1 MVRNPARAEV
11 PRMIFIN
18 GGSQRFDVFKGAFT
32 YDTSFL
38 VSPFTSRFYFARDV
52 DYDVAAKLLQWFTDD
67 ASPYSAAAAAMGE
80 APATTNTPPH
90 RLRRQ
95 ERRQQQVLGKTYN
108 LTRGYTTDD
117 ALSTTDPG
125 DDVVHISTPEFPP
138 PKVLQSNASFPA
150 DGSTPGKVDVVF
162 FDFIAGS
169 VAQALNEIEG
179 GRRWSKTRFEMYMGY
194 EDTLTKLILEFVGRK
209 WKC

>member
-1 MVRNPARAEV
+1 MVRNPSRCGV

-38 VSPFTSRFYFARDV
+38 VSPFTSHFLFARDV
-52 DYDVAAKLLQWFTDD
+52 DYVVAAKLLEWFIND
-67 ASPYSAAAAAMGE
+67 ASPYSATAAAMGE
-80 APATTNTPPH
+80 APITAITSPY
-90 RLRRQ
+90 RLRRR
-95 ERRQQQVLGKTYN
+95 ERQQVLGKKYT
-108 LTRGYTTDD
+108 LTKGYTTPDD
-117 ALSTTDPG
+117 RSTTDPG
-125 DDVVHISTPEFPP
+125 DDVVHLSIPQYPA

-150 DGSTPGKVDVVF
+150 DGATPEKVDVVF

-169 VAQALNEIEG
+169 VAQALNEIQRG
-179 GRRWSKTRFEMYMGY
+179 DRWSTAGFEMYMGY
-194 EDTLTKLILEFVGRK
+194 EDTLTKLILEFVERE